1 MVKNIAA
8 APTLLDAA
16 GLPQP
21 TNPTMD
27 GRSFLPLLEGKA
39 TAWRDHILYEYHW
52 EWNFPATPTLFAI
65 RTDRYKYIYH
75 YGLWDLNAFYDLE
88 TDPLER
94 HNLIRVPAYQTRI
107 DELKKQLF
115 DELEASGGLNIP
127 VRGPIG
133 TQYYDRKLQ
142 R

>member
-1 MVKNIAA
+1 MPVQEPRPYFSRPEHALVRDPPVK
-8 APTLLDAA
+8 AP
-16 GLPQP
+16 P
-21 TNPTMD
+21 
-27 GRSFLPLLEGKA
+27 
-39 TAWRDHILYEYHW
+39 
-52 EWNFPATPTLFAI
+52 LFAI

-75 YGLWDLNAFYDLE
+75 YGLWDLNAFYDLD

-115 DELEASGGLNIP
+115 DELEANGGLNIP
-127 VRGPIG
+127 VRRPLG
-133 TQYYDRKLQ
+133 TQYYERKLQ